1 MFLQCSIQGETQDTK
16 QRTDMLNQQP
26 SLYVFNCMIR
36 FITTCLLIAL
46 LQACAKKQTPVNYT
60 PINPTSSSSKTF
72 LALGD
77 SYTIGQGVTAAE
89 RFPHQTVAWLKLNGV
104 DVATPTYI
112 ATTGWTTGSLQYA
125 IETNKPATH
134 DVVTVLIGVNDQ
146 YQTHD
151 TTNYRLRFT
160 QLLEKA
166 IQLAKGKKQ
175 NVFVLSIPDYSVTPF
190 ASGSD
195 TARIRLEID
204 WFNAIN
210 KNVTASYLVAYLDI
224 TPSYREGRYDRT
236 LIAADGLHPS
246 GLEYKKWA
254 ERLGALMLGVLK

>member
-1 MFLQCSIQGETQDTK
+1 
-16 QRTDMLNQQP
+16 
-26 SLYVFNCMIR
+26 MIR
-36 FITTCLLIAL
+36 LFATCLLVLFL
-46 LQACAKKQTPVNYT
+46 LACAKKQAAVDYT
-60 PINPTSSSSKTF
+60 PTNPTTTGGTQKTF

-77 SYTIGQGVTAAE
+77 SYTVGQGVSQAE
-89 RFPHQTVAWLKLNGV
+89 RFPHQTVAWLQLNGISM
-104 DVATPTYI
+104 AAPTYI

-125 IETNKPATH
+125 IETTKPATH

-146 YQTHD
+146 YQSHD

-190 ASGSD
+190 ATGSD
-195 TARIRLEID
+195 TARTRLEID

-210 KNVTASYLVAYLDI
+210 KNVTASYNIAYLDI
-224 TPSYREGRYDRT
+224 TPSSREGRFDRS

-254 ERLGALMLGVLK
+254 GRLGALMLGVLK

>member
-1 MFLQCSIQGETQDTK
+1 MYD
-16 QRTDMLNQQP
+16 P
-26 SLYVFNCMIR
+26 VFHNLSFGC
-36 FITTCLLIAL
+36 IAAGL
-46 LQACAKKQTPVNYT
+46 CKKKQAPVNNTPVN
-60 PINPTSSSSKTF
+60 PTGTSSSKTF

-77 SYTIGQGVTAAE
+77 SYTIGQGVSE
-89 RFPHQTVAWLKLNGV
+89 VDRFPHQTVAWLKLNGV
-104 DVATPTYI
+104 DMATPTYI
-112 ATTGWTTGSLQYA
+112 ATTGWTTGSLQNG
-125 IETNKPATH
+125 IETKKPVNH
-134 DVVTVLIGVNDQ
+134 DVVTLLIGVNDQ

-151 TTNYRLRFT
+151 TTGYRLRFT

-166 IQLAKGKKQ
+166 IELAKGKKQ

-190 ASGSD
+190 ATGSD

-210 KNVTASYLVAYLDI
+210 KNVTATYNIAYLDI
-224 TPSYREGRYDRT
+224 TPSSREARYDRS